1 MAIAGNPEQLPV
13 NQEPP
18 GEDLVDLPANGGS
31 APDGPVEP
39 PPNAD
44 HVTPTRISASWTA
57 VVAAVF
63 ILIVLVIFIA
73 ENTQRSTVNFLGFH
87 GHAPTAVVLLI
98 AAIGGAL
105 IVIIV
110 GLARIIQLRKVA
122 KHSERVTTSAR

>member
-1 MAIAGNPEQLPV
+1 VALANNPEKLPV
-13 NQEPP
+13 VTRDGTEERSV
-18 GEDLVDLPANGGS
+18 EDAGVGTA
-31 APDGPVEP
+31 APNEYDPSS
-39 PPNAD
+39 PNAE

-63 ILIVLVIFIA
+63 VLIVLVIFIA
-73 ENTQRSTVNFLGFH
+73 ENTQRSTVNFVGFH

-98 AAIGGAL
+98 AAIGGAS

-122 KHSERVTTSAR
+122 KHSETVKAR